1 MLLSGVYLTVPSKFK
16 AKAMPSFRYLA
27 RDQFGVLQSG
37 FLESDGRE
45 AAVAQLDHEGY
56 FPIEIEEEE
65 RMVNEPAGHL

>member
-1 MLLSGVYLTVPSKFK
+1 
-16 AKAMPSFRYLA
+16 MPSFRYLA

-56 FPIEIEEEE
+56 FPIEIEEEG
-65 RMVNEPAGHL
+65 RTVNEPAGHL

>member
-1 MLLSGVYLTVPSKFK
+1 
-16 AKAMPSFRYLA
+16 MPSFRYLA

-56 FPIEIEEEE
+56 FPIEIEEE
-65 RMVNEPAGHL
+65 RRTVMSRLATCRRYARNETSRTKTS